1 MQKQQILEWRGVSDL
16 VAAEILCDDNEEG
29 TNHGY
34 VTDTPFSVAGVA
46 EIQKSSDSSSEAHY
60 YDNIPAVVVSNNAS
74 DTITISASALS
85 LAIRAKLT
93 GQYYDET
100 TGAIVEGERQVKY
113 FAIGYRTKKT
123 NGDEVYVW
131 RYKGSFNEV
140 EEDNITEN
148 ASTDANGNELVFT
161 GISTTHK
168 FEKTGKPAK
177 AMCVDTALE
186 LCDVSEFF
194 DEVTTPDDL
203 TAEYDYTLTVT
214 QAENTTVTVIRNGV
228 VIPTGT
234 GLNAGDVLTV
244 FVTGGT
250 MTINTEAAASGDS
263 VTVAGNVTIVSTAG

>member
-1 MQKQQILEWRGVSDL
+1 MEKQQILEWRGVSDL
-16 VAAEILCDDNEEG
+16 VAAEVLVDDNETG

-74 DTITISASALS
+74 DTVTISASALD
-85 LAIRAKLT
+85 LATRAKLT
-93 GQYYDET
+93 GQYYDEA
-100 TGAIVEGERQVKY
+100 TGAIVEGERTVRY

-123 NGDEVYVW
+123 NGDEVFVW
-131 RYKGSFNEV
+131 RYKGTFNDV
-140 EEDNITEN
+140 DEDNVTEN

-168 FEKTGKPAK
+168 FTKTGKPAK
-177 AMCVDTALE
+177 SMAVDTGKDLA
-186 LCDVSEFF
+186 DVTNFF
-194 DEVTTPDDL
+194 ESVTTPDDL
-203 TAEYDYTLTVT
+203 VATNSYTLSVT
-214 QAENTTVTVIRNGV
+214 QAANTTVTVIRAGV
-228 VIPTGT
+228 VLADGA

-250 MTINTEAAASGDS
+250 MTINGTAAASGDS
-263 VTVAGNVTIVSTAG
+263 VTVADDVTIVSTAG